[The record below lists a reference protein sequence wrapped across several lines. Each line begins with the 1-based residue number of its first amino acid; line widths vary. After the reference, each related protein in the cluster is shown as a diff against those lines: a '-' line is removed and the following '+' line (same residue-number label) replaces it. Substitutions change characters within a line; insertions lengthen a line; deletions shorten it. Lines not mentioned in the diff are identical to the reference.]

1 MIKAIYS
8 EVLVINASYQI
19 TTILHFRRR
28 GNHQQPTNTWTIK
41 GNIIDKKTDHT
52 SFKYWSAKMAIATH
66 LFIV

>member
-41 GNIIDKKTDHT
+41 GNIIDKKQTT
-52 SFKYWSAKMAIATH
+52 QASNIG
-66 LFIV
+66 VQR